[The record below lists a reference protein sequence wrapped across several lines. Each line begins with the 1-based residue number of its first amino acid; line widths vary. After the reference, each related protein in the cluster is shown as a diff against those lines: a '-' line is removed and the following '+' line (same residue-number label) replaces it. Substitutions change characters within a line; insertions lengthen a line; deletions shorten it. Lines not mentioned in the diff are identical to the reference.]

1 MFGRTLLLVSVAVFF
16 CADAEDKSRLYR
28 RPSCVGTS
36 VSQACPLTC
45 LSLYLS
51 VSLTCLSLYLSVC
64 SPPVWGPVCLR
75 FVF

>member
-36 VSQACPLTC
+36 VSQAWPLTC

-51 VSLTCLSLYLSVC
+51 VCLSLYLSVC
-64 SPPVWGPVCLR
+64 SPPVWGPMCLR
-75 FVF
+75 RVL